1 MHVLASHSLYR
12 LLFLLPLSSLGIFR
26 VITLSLLLLI
36 LSLPPLSSL
45 FFLAFYFPAM
55 FSLCYFSTCRL
66 FPFHITLFA
75 SFILVILLPLS
86 SFIFSEAFSI
96 IILVLLS
103 LSIYRLLLFLL
114 ISSPRLC
121 RLLVPL
127 YTTSSF

>member
-36 LSLPPLSSL
+36 LSLPPLSSPS
-45 FFLAFYFPAM
+45 FLAFYFLAI
-55 FSLCYFSTCRL
+55 FSLLLLNLSPL
-66 FPFHITLFA
+66 PFPHYTFCFFYSRYTA
-75 SFILVILLPLS
+75 SPLS

-103 LSIYRLLLFLL
+103 LSSYRLLLFLL